1 MFLSLWR
8 RFWNCNPVPSRGKC
22 RQGGQHHPYRPRL
35 EPLEDRMPPAAS
47 GSGAFAVALA
57 PGAVSGLPQTGSKPP
72 GGTTPIQV
80 SVNVNSSPT
89 VINLD
94 AAFGGVSGLQ
104 HADGLK
110 FSILGNTTPTL
121 VKTDLS
127 EAALTLTYAR
137 GKCGTAI
144 ITVCATDADGV
155 SVKLTLLVTVRPLIP
170 AGPLPVSPVPAPAGG
185 DPA

>member
-1 MFLSLWR
+1 
-8 RFWNCNPVPSRGKC
+8 
-22 RQGGQHHPYRPRL
+22 
-35 EPLEDRMPPAAS
+35 MPPAAS

-80 SVNVNSSPT
+80 SVNENSSAT